1 MSEGIFIKKLIER
14 ITGIEP
20 EVRLYIDSSSSRQ
33 LISRKGLGKARHLD
47 VNLLWIQKMK
57 NVIVKPIKGTE
68 NPADLGTKAL
78 SRDKIRKYMKAL
90 GYKGDFVE
98 GEESKPGK
106 TGQTKSISVGMIAEI
121 VAVLMSEGFSVEA
134 AKVGF
139 KRSTPW
145 MNGFF
150 LLALVCMFA
159 VAVVSMKCLSAAVS
173 AQAEGLG
180 KEEKEKRK
188 EKKRQEKKKKV

>member
-1 MSEGIFIKKLIER
+1 
-14 ITGIEP
+14 
-20 EVRLYIDSSSSRQ
+20 
-33 LISRKGLGKARHLD
+33 
-47 VNLLWIQKMK
+47 MK

-90 GYKGDFVE
+90 GYKGEFVE
-98 GEESKPGK
+98 EEESKPGK
-106 TGQTKSISVGMIAEI
+106 TGQTKSISVGMIAKI

-145 MNGFF
+145 TSGFF
-150 LLALVCMFA
+150 LLALVCMFV

-173 AQAEGLG
+173 AQAEELG
-180 KEEKEKRK
+180 KEEKEK
-188 EKKRQEKKKKV
+188 EKKRKVGVSKRGRQSQSLRSSAQRLCSAELRSSGRWRCNQKSNENNSWQQQVELQI